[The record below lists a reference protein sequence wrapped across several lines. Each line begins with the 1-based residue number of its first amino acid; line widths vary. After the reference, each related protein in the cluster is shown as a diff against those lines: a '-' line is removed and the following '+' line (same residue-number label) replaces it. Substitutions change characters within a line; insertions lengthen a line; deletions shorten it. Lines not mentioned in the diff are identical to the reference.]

1 MRSSQGAAISDLA
14 VHRTLRV
21 GFSPVAAAAPRGT
34 ARGRRGASA
43 AHARRRRCCAGGCRA
58 AGAALSAATDTQA
71 ASTWN
76 IRRRMFVEAASHRWW
91 AAQAAA
97 RAWDPVNGIETWMTG
112 PRCSAPP
119 SLHESHRSY
128 ASEAFAKPLEDL
140 SFLLVFYMPLASL
153 EKRARHRSCGRRAA
167 IALATLFQTRIN
179 PACSAAVSVR
189 IHVVS
194 TSL

>member
-21 GFSPVAAAAPRGT
+21 GFSPAAAAARRGAT
-34 ARGRRGASA
+34 LGRRGAI
-43 AHARRRRCCAGGCRA
+43 HALSLCRVGGCRA
-58 AGAALSAATDTQA
+58 GAALLSAATDTQT

-76 IRRRMFVEAASHRWW
+76 ICRRMFLEAASHRWW

-128 ASEAFAKPLEDL
+128 ASEAFAKPHVD
-140 SFLLVFYMPLASL
+140 VLASVLQLGFMWL
-153 EKRARHRSCGRRAA
+153 ENAADATRCRRAA
-167 IALATLFQTRIN
+167 IAAGLDQFQPQIT
-179 PACSAAVSVR
+179 PACSAA
-189 IHVVS
+189 IGACAWHVVS